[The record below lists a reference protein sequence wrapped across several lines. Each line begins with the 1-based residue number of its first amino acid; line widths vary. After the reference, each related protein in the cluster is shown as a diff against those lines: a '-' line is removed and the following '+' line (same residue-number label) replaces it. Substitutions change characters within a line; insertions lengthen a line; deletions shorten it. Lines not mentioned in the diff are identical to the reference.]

1 MPIINTT
8 IAETINITEN
18 GIHNVAKYTNA
29 NVNVAGSGAHSIVK
43 PVDENGVLTNSTSII
58 DLTGVNEIGG
68 YNALAYAYFNV
79 SRDLSVCYSDVA
91 HHPFNHLWN
100 AYNPFRRCDHVEI
113 QSPDEL
119 KDIVMT
125 WDGKTFDEFNWI
137 KGKNK

>member
-1 MPIINTT
+1 MKIISYRPGDDQFW
-8 IAETINITEN
+8 IACTKEEAEKWFVPHLSERDKETYEN
-18 GIHNVAKYTNA
+18 VIRENEQRSPLERDIYETMIKNVMR
-29 NVNVAGSGAHSIVK
+29 VSEV
-43 PVDENGVLTNSTSII
+43 
-58 DLTGVNEIGG
+58 
-68 YNALAYAYFNV
+68 AYAYFNV

-125 WDGKTFDEFNWI
+125 WDGKTFDEFNRI